1 MSLELAEDHLGKD
14 PSAQTGLD
22 GGSLEPSTPES
33 VGLRKHWRSLQDASR
48 RSAQALSD
56 GLVRLSRR
64 MAKAGRSSLE
74 RRHITLI
81 VDNDAIRI
89 VVFRGR
95 RVTAWGTANHHSGVN
110 EEWPEAEQDDQSLPL
125 LMRRMGIQRGKTISG
140 LSLHLSLVRNLELPK
155 IGRRYLPQVIASEIE
170 EQIPFML
177 GEVNLVWRAHKKTSH
192 TSQVVAIA
200 TPRQGMNQHVQWLK
214 TAGVKVR
221 GIYAKSTALAS
232 TSGLED
238 GILAYLQEGSAE
250 LVAVRRGVP
259 VAVHGVKVSIDG
271 QQAEETAHEIFRAV
285 EQVAGY
291 QASLDIEE
299 ERDLL
304 PVVLMGQMANPIEFS
319 ERLGQLSGRTVSSMP
334 LTVAYPPHFPAS
346 EYAANIGLA
355 AAHAA
360 SAPTWWK
367 VGAKRP
373 RTLNLLP
380 ERDAPRPFPLKFL
393 ATSAALL
400 ALGFLAFNSLA
411 PAHRAVS
418 SEVSLLSAHLSTLQN
433 QERQERLLLASAQAR
448 AEDLQA
454 GNLAA
459 QSLGITLET
468 LNVDRQLLLERLVA
482 ATSEAV
488 PSGITLTGIS
498 LQGTSLGMSGS
509 GSSLDS
515 LITFSTALR
524 ESGLFKEVRVVQVS
538 GTETTAASNLGLA
551 GPSAGGIVFQ
561 MKATMALD
569 TPAGTP

>member
-1 MSLELAEDHLGKD
+1 
-14 PSAQTGLD
+14 
-22 GGSLEPSTPES
+22 
-33 VGLRKHWRSLQDASR
+33 
-48 RSAQALSD
+48 
-56 GLVRLSRR
+56 

-125 LMRRMGIQRGKTISG
+125 LMRRMGIQRGKTIRG

-177 GEVNLVWRAHKKTSH
+177 GEVDLVWRAHKKTSH